1 MRKSVRKINNL
12 RFLGIIKTTD
22 NNIEAVDDDVEM
34 FKKIFKVTQKGL

>member
-12 RFLGIIKTTD
+12 RFLGILKTSY
-22 NNIEAVDDDVEM
+22 NNIEAVDDVEM